1 MATLTKESAQRKR
14 RKRWLSLIIGLF
26 LVGVL
31 VLPEVNSS
39 IAQYQELGA
48 LRAERAAQ
56 ADWPKRARRLR
67 ARVEQV
73 RAETVDLENALVPA
87 DEVSKFTED
96 IARLARVDCQLRS
109 IRPGPVSLQS
119 FDELL
124 GGASRPTAPRGATPA
139 WMVRSQVSQVSI
151 QGSFDNLVAFISM
164 LDDEVRILQLDLLDL
179 RPLRP
184 GAGELILELQI
195 RTFNLSR
202 GDPA

>member
-39 IAQYQELGA
+39 IAQYQALGA
-48 LRAERAAQ
+48 LRAQRAGQ
-56 ADWPKRARRLR
+56 ADWPERARLLR
-67 ARVEQV
+67 ARVQQV
-73 RAETVDLENALVPA
+73 REETVDLENTLVPA
-87 DEVSKFTED
+87 DEVSKFTEG
-96 IARLARVDCQLRS
+96 IGRLARVDCQLRS

-119 FDELL
+119 LDELL
-124 GGASRPTAPRGATPA
+124 GGASSPTAPRKATPV
-139 WMVRSQVSQVSI
+139 WMVRSQVSLVSI
-151 QGSFDNLVAFISM
+151 QGSFENLVAFISM
-164 LDDEVRILQLDLLDL
+164 LDDEARILQLDLLDL

-184 GAGELILELQI
+184 GAEELILDLQLK
-195 RTFNLSR
+195 TFNLSR